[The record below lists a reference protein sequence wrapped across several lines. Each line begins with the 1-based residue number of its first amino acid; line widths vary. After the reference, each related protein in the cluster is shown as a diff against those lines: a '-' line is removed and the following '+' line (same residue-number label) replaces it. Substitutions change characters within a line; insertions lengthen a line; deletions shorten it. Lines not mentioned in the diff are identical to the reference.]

1 MFISNLR
8 LIKSC
13 INRCLTF
20 ISVVFLFFFIF
31 NNLAGCK
38 APAVINQDT
47 SKSAENS
54 ANTSIS
60 TTASKTVSTSQK
72 SADKSTGL
80 NSIEAA
86 QLVWPK
92 AKSNFGD
99 AVLFR
104 MAPVADKDSTKLML
118 NSDWQKT
125 GRSANWFIWY
135 ADPDGQDWL
144 MFAIKGNK
152 LDKTDIGTRGWS
164 VISMGADWPRE
175 QPAIAIEDAAA
186 AASEQGANLDSLTW
200 VELSCDYPA
209 SDYRGHQYWV
219 FACSDM
225 TGSGLAL
232 NYRIFVDAKTGKAA
246 GALNDRNEKLSL
258 PINLASLET
267 VRKNNHEADLQKFF
281 NLIINKDWTFTIFQ
295 LSYNMAPDDASRQMW
310 LSNFQSLNSLEVVSI
325 EPANLVQW
333 TDEWESYKVILK
345 IKTNEPVDKYGWENG
360 ENTRWMTIIPQGA
373 GDWKIGAISSSP

>member
-1 MFISNLR
+1 MLLSNLR
-8 LIKSC
+8 LIKSY

-20 ISVVFLFFFIF
+20 ISVVILLFLIL
-31 NNLAGCK
+31 NSLTGCA
-38 APAVINQDT
+38 APAVVNQDA
-47 SKSAENS
+47 SKSAENT

-60 TTASKTVSTSQK
+60 TTVPKTVSTIPK
-72 SADKSTGL
+72 PADNSAGL

-104 MAPVADKDSTKLML
+104 MAPVSDKDSTKLML
-118 NSDWQKT
+118 DSDWEKT
-125 GRSANWFIWY
+125 GCSANWFIWY

-164 VISMGADWPRE
+164 VMSMGGDWPRE

-186 AASEQGANLDSLTW
+186 AASGQGANMDALTW
-200 VELSCDYPA
+200 VELSCDYSA
-209 SDYRGHQYWV
+209 SNYHKHPYWV
-219 FACSDM
+219 FTCSDT
-225 TGSGLAL
+225 TGSGLTL
-232 NYRIFVDAKTGKAA
+232 NYRIFVDAETGKAA
-246 GALNDRNEKLSL
+246 GALNDRNEKLAL

-267 VRKNNHEADLQKFF
+267 VRKNNHQADLQKFF
-281 NLIINKDWTFTIFQ
+281 NLIINKDWTFSIFQ
-295 LSYNMAPDDASRQMW
+295 LSYNIAPNDASRQMW

-345 IKTNEPVDKYGWENG
+345 IKTNEPVDKFGWENG
-360 ENTRWMTIIPQGA
+360 ENTRWVTIIPQGA